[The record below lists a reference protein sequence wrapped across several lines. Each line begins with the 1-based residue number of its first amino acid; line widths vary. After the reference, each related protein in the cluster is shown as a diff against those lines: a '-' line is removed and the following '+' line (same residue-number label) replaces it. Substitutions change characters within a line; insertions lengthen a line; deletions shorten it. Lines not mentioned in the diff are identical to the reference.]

1 MKQSQRLPRQANFNL
16 TLMSSNLGNNFIDAF
31 ESIDGDGGINE
42 KNSDELISRKIEIK
56 FSENLNWPSTNDIS

>member
-1 MKQSQRLPRQANFNL
+1 
-16 TLMSSNLGNNFIDAF
+16 MSSNLGNDFIDAF
-31 ESIDGDGGINE
+31 ETIDGDGGIIE